1 MNHEHDSQPEAP
13 QPQAPE
19 EHDAAKVSR
28 RAFLSLA
35 GSAGIGAA
43 TRRVRI
49 TRNTAKPLTAVA
61 ATGPQATTTVAT
73 GAGPTTVRTSPAGI
87 PSTPGILVMV
97 TLYGGND
104 GLNTLIPLDA
114 GPYLSARGALAYPA
128 ATALALGDGLGL
140 HPNMTGLKSLWDS
153 RRLAIVRGVGYPSP
167 SRSHFRSQDIW
178 SSAVPAVYE
187 RTGWIGRWYDKVS
200 TDPLGLA
207 AISSAA
213 PRSFNGGVGNGVV
226 IDTVST
232 KQGPATDVAAATAI
246 LNQPDDSMGPLAARV
261 RATGNDLGR
270 VEQVFGPLLA
280 TQPPTPIEAATLESP
295 NAGRAGNALTDQLNI
310 VARLIKADAPTRV
323 YTVSLGGF
331 DTHANEKANH
341 ANLMGILD
349 KALSG
354 FAQVMSADPR
364 GQNVTVAVAS
374 EFGRRLAA
382 NGSGGTDH
390 GTAAPV
396 LVLGPSVKG
405 GFYGD
410 PPSLTDLDQ
419 GDLKFTTDFRRVYAT
434 LLGGALG
441 ADPSMSLDGNF
452 PSLGFL

>member
-1 MNHEHDSQPEAP
+1 MNNEHDS
-13 QPQAPE
+13 E
-19 EHDAAKVSR
+19 EHDPGEVSR
-28 RAFLSLA
+28 RAFLGLA
-35 GSAGIGAA
+35 GGMGMAAA
-43 TRRVRI
+43 TKRARVKKK
-49 TRNTAKPLTAVA
+49 TPKPLTADSGKAPDSSTTA
-61 ATGPQATTTVAT
+61 AP
-73 GAGPTTVRTSPAGI
+73 GAVPSAVRTAPTAIPA
-87 PSTPGILVMV
+87 TPGILVTV

-104 GLNTLIPLDA
+104 GLNMLIPLDA
-114 GPYLSARGALAYPA
+114 GPYLGGRGALAYPA
-128 ATALALGDGLGL
+128 TEALALGEGFGL
-140 HPNMTGLKSLWDS
+140 HPNMGGLKSLWDT

-167 SRSHFRSQDIW
+167 SRSHFRSHDIW
-178 SSAVPAVYE
+178 MSAVPATYE

-207 AISSAA
+207 AISSVA
-213 PRSFNGGVGNGVV
+213 PRSFNGNIGNGVV

-232 KQGPATDVAAATAI
+232 KQGPSADVAAATVI
-246 LNQPDDSMGPLAARV
+246 LNRPDDSMGALAARV
-261 RATGNDLGR
+261 RATGSDLGR

-280 TQPPTPIEAATLESP
+280 SQPPTPIQAATLESP
-295 NAGRAGNALTDQLNI
+295 NAARAGNALTDQLNI
-310 VARLIKADAPTRV
+310 VARLIKADAPSRV
-323 YTVSLGGF
+323 YAVSLGGF

-354 FAQVMSADPR
+354 FAQVMAADPR
-364 GQNVTVAVAS
+364 GQNVTVAVTS

-396 LVLGPSVKG
+396 LIVGPSVKG

-434 LLGGALG
+434 LLSGALG
-441 ADPSMSLDGNF
+441 VDPAMSLDGNF
-452 PSLGFL
+452 RTLGFI

>member
-1 MNHEHDSQPEAP
+1 MNHEPEQNEPEQQP
-13 QPQAPE
+13 
-19 EHDAAKVSR
+19 AAKVTR
-28 RAFLSLA
+28 RSFLGLA
-35 GSAGIGAA
+35 GTMGIGAA
-43 TRRVRI
+43 TRRVPVGKK
-49 TRNTAKPLTAVA
+49 TSKPLPAAADTGPTSSAPTSSA
-61 ATGPQATTTVAT
+61 ATSKAL
-73 GAGPTTVRTSPAGI
+73 PAGV
-87 PSTPGILVMV
+87 PVTPGILVLV

-114 GPYLSARGALAYPA
+114 GPYLSGRGTLAYQGGE
-128 ATALALGDGLGL
+128 ALGLGEGFGL

-178 SSAVPAVYE
+178 SSAVPSGYE

-200 TDPLGLA
+200 NDPLGLA

-213 PRSFNGGVGNGVV
+213 PRSFNGSTGNGVV
-226 IDTVST
+226 IDTVNT
-232 KQGPATDVAAATAI
+232 KQGPAADVVAAMAM
-246 LNQPDDSMGPLAARV
+246 LNRADDSMGALAARV

-270 VEQVFGPLLA
+270 VEQVFRPMLA
-280 TQPPTPIEAATLESP
+280 SQPSTPIQAATLESP
-295 NAGRAGNALTDQLNI
+295 NAARAGNALTDQLNI

-323 YTVSLGGF
+323 YAVSLGGF

-349 KALSG
+349 KAISG
-354 FAQVMSADPR
+354 FVQVMAGDPR
-364 GQNVTVAVAS
+364 GQQVTIAVMS
-374 EFGRRLAA
+374 EFGRRVAA

-396 LVLGPSVKG
+396 LIAGPSVKG

-410 PPSLTDLDQ
+410 PPLLTDLDQ
-419 GDLKFTTDFRRVYAT
+419 GDLKFTTDFRRIYAT
-434 LLGGALG
+434 LLSGVLG
-441 ADPSMSLDGNF
+441 ADPAMSLDASYV
-452 PSLGFL
+452 PLGFL